1 MRYVTCLVD
10 GTQVVGVEA
19 DGAIRP
25 TQFAS
30 LIDAIASGER
40 PILGEPVTPER
51 MLAPIPRPGKI
62 LGSGV
67 NFKNHLDENPNGV
80 LPTQPF
86 FFSKLPSSVI
96 GPGEPIVIDSP
107 ERKVDYEVEL
117 GVVVG
122 RPARNV
128 DEAHAFDHVFG
139 YTVVHDVSARDIQ
152 FADHQVTIGKGLDT
166 FCPIGPAVVTA
177 DEIGDVDNLT
187 LRTALNGEVVQDG
200 STADWLFSIPYLI
213 SYLSGFFT
221 LEPGD
226 IVTTGTPA
234 GVGCFRKPERYLG
247 PGDVVTVEVENVG
260 ALTNTVVAGY

>member
-1 MRYVTCLVD
+1 MRFVTCLVD
-10 GTQVVGVEA
+10 GAQVVGVEA
-19 DGAIRP
+19 DGVIRR

-30 LIDAIASGER
+30 LIDALASGEA
-40 PILGEPVTPER
+40 PVPGEPVTPER
-51 MLAPIPRPGKI
+51 VLAPIPRPGKV

-117 GVVVG
+117 GIVIG

-128 DEAHAFDHVFG
+128 DEARAFDHIFG

-152 FADHQVTIGKGLDT
+152 FVDQQVTIGKGLDT
-166 FCPIGPAVVTA
+166 FCPLGPAVVTA
-177 DEIGDVDNLT
+177 DEISDVNNLR
-187 LRTALNGEVVQDG
+187 LRTELNGEVMQDG
-200 STADWLFSIPYLI
+200 TTADWLFSAAYLV
-213 SYLSGFFT
+213 SYLSEFFT

-234 GVGCFRKPERYLG
+234 GVGCFRNPPRYLI
-247 PGDVVTVEVENVG
+247 PGDVVSVEVEGVG
-260 ALTNTVVAGY
+260 TLTNPVVAGY